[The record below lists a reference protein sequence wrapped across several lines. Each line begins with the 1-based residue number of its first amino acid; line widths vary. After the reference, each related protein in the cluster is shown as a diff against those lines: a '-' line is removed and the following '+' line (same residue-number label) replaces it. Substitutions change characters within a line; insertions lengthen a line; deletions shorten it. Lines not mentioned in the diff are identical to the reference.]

1 MVPLSGTRDL
11 ERATGTI
18 ATPKE
23 PQQADT
29 AGKASSIL
37 HKAAHNALGGGLPG
51 MAAMVVQVTACCQQI
66 LLHDSS
72 TTERGPAALVAAVLR
87 SQPLPWL
94 RRKLHYP
101 CLTRF
106 SC

>member
-1 MVPLSGTRDL
+1 
-11 ERATGTI
+11 
-18 ATPKE
+18 
-23 PQQADT
+23 
-29 AGKASSIL
+29 
-37 HKAAHNALGGGLPG
+37 